1 MLQGIKDTWCQWTET
16 VTHTTKKVY
25 KDLTLKPD
33 KYKSVIEMVKDY
45 DYPIEQYF
53 YTTQDGYINRVH
65 RICGPR
71 GTQPGQFCKRP
82 VIIYQ
87 HGLFDSSATACCD
100 GLDSMAFFFAE

>member
-1 MLQGIKDTWCQWTET
+1 MFSGITEAWSWMT
-16 VTHTTKKVY
+16 ESVSHQTKQVY
-25 KDLTLKPD
+25 KDLTQKPD
-33 KYKSVIEMVKDY
+33 KYKSIIEMVTDY

-53 YTTQDGYINRVH
+53 YTTADGHINRVH

-71 GTQPGQFCKRP
+71 GTKPGQFCKRP

-87 HGLFDSSATACCD
+87 HGLFDSSATVCCD